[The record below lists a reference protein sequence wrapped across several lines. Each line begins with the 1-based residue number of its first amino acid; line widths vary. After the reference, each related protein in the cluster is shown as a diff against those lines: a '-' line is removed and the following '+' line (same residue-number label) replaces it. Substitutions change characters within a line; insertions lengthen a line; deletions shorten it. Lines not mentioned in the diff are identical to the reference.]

1 MDNTQLSLKMSVNSC
16 EAVVAERGCPQGCGL
31 GSAGT
36 NRSSSLTIYKKVV
49 DKLKTYGLY
58 ENDLEEIGVRYSV
71 FTLYLIVEWT
81 MR

>member
-58 ENDLEEIGVRYSV
+58 ENDL
-71 FTLYLIVEWT
+71 
-81 MR
+81 